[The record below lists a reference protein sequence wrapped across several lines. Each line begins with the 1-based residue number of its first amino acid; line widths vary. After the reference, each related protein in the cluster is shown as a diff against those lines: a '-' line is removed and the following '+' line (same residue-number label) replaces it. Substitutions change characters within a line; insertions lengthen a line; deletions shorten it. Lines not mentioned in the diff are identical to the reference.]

1 MTSVTVKSGVARH
14 GRALVSIVLFQ
25 TLLIFWLS
33 FWAVE
38 DYLNNVYV
46 RAYVDGTIQV
56 EGWLF
61 GLVAFVGV
69 LGSVTGLVVRRK
81 HSMRSLETIS
91 TGVKT
96 AGPISPGFRAPAFGS
111 ASVSTKPAIAA
122 VANSKPSVELHP
134 AVAALKAE
142 LSEAR
147 MSLGLQTVATTPEKL
162 VGPTAR
168 FEDQRT
174 NVGSQPGPAMR
185 PPMMGPRPQLSVM
198 GPTPQTVI
206 RPGPSQMSNR
216 PLPPTV
222 IRPMAPL
229 PSGAA
234 PFPRPVPVLKIEGST
249 PPVHVQAPIGT
260 VPRPEPLAAA
270 PKDAST
276 VITGIMAVQ
285 QQKKK
290 DEPGSSNGQ
299 DTDQQ

>member
-1 MTSVTVKSGVARH
+1 MTVKSGVARH
-14 GRALVSIVLFQ
+14 GRALVSIILFQ

-46 RAYVDGTIQV
+46 RAYVDGTVQV

-61 GLVAFVGV
+61 GLVAFVCV
-69 LGSVTGLVVRRK
+69 LGSVMGLVVRRK
-81 HSMRSLETIS
+81 HSMRGLEAIS
-91 TGVKT
+91 TGVET
-96 AGPISPGFRAPAFGS
+96 VGPVDPGFYAPAS
-111 ASVSTKPAIAA
+111 ASAVVSTSPTVA
-122 VANSKPSVELHP
+122 VVSSRPSVELHP

-147 MSLGLQTVATTPEKL
+147 MSLGLQTVASTSEKL
-162 VGPTAR
+162 VGPVAR
-168 FEDQRT
+168 FEDRKT
-174 NVGSQPGPAMR
+174 AVGPQSGPAMR
-185 PPMMGPRPQLSVM
+185 PPMMGLRPQLSVM

-206 RPGPSQMSNR
+206 RPGSSQMGNR

-229 PSGAA
+229 PAGAA
-234 PFPRPVPVLKIEGST
+234 PSPRPVPVLKIEG
-249 PPVHVQAPIGT
+249 V
-260 VPRPEPLAAA
+260 AA

-276 VITGIMAVQ
+276 VITGIAAVQ

-290 DEPGSSNGQ
+290 DEPGSSNGE
-299 DTDQQ
+299 DAAQQ